1 MEVSY
6 EHMILKLWD
15 FLALKIKKPH
25 FCTLNL
31 KQDIIL
37 QCLESSS
44 QIKENYFPWCIYLI
58 NQTV

>member
-6 EHMILKLWD
+6 EHIIGKLWD

-25 FCTLNL
+25 FYILNL

-37 QCLESSS
+37 QCLESSL
-44 QIKENYFPWCIYLI
+44 QIKENCFPWCIYLI
-58 NQTV
+58 DQTV